1 MAFDVE
7 RVRADFPILQRTIRL
22 RDGSDAPLVYFDH
35 GASTHAPQP
44 VIDAVSDL
52 MAGSYANIHR
62 GNHALSMEASDA
74 FDGASE
80 TIAGFVGADL
90 SSHSVI
96 FGQNTTMALD
106 MAAHAVAE
114 TPGKTLTTVMEHHS
128 NDLVHRKRGDV
139 VHAQV
144 DDQGRVLLDD
154 VQARLDEGGI
164 KLLAVTGASNVT
176 GYMPPIHEL
185 ARRAHD
191 AGARILVDAAQ
202 MYAHA
207 PIDVRPADHPE
218 HIDLLAVAG
227 HKAYAPYGSA
237 CLIAPR
243 DLMDAV
249 PPYMPGGGTVTW
261 VSEDSAMYAT
271 GPDRHM
277 GGTPN
282 IAGAI
287 AFAAATGY
295 LADIGMDAV
304 RDHEKQL
311 IGHALGGFGR
321 LEDDHGLEL
330 FGPRDV
336 AEKGAVFS
344 FMPGDKRHDAVS
356 ATLDRAF
363 GIATRNGCFCAHPL
377 LHKLLHLTDTSRWTE
392 PLARGEDVDLPGAV
406 RAAVGIY
413 NTQEELD
420 HLFAALDGIM
430 AGTTALEEVAPA
442 GAVAISASS

>member
-7 RVRADFPILQRTIRL
+7 TVRADFPILQRKVRL
-22 RDGSDAPLVYFDH
+22 RDGNETPLVYFDH

-62 GNHALSMEASDA
+62 GNHTLSMESSDA
-74 FDGASE
+74 FDGAAE
-80 TIAGFVGADL
+80 TIGAFVGADPE
-90 SSHSVI
+90 SHCVI

-106 MAAHAVAE
+106 MAAHALAGTE
-114 TPGKTLTTVMEHHS
+114 GKTLTTVMEHHS
-128 NDLVHRKRGDV
+128 NDLVHRNRGEV

-144 DDQGRVLLDD
+144 DDQGRVRLED
-154 VQARLDEGGI
+154 VQARLDEGDI
-164 KLLAVTGASNVT
+164 KLVAVTGASNVT

-202 MYAHA
+202 LYAHA
-207 PIDVRPADHPE
+207 PIDIKPADHPE

-237 CLIAPR
+237 CLVAPR
-243 DLMDAV
+243 GLMDAA

-287 AFAAATGY
+287 AFAAATEY
-295 LADIGMDAV
+295 LQGIGMDAV
-304 RDHEKQL
+304 RRHEERL
-311 IGHALGGFGR
+311 IDHALKGFGA
-321 LEDDHGLEL
+321 LESDHGVDL
-330 FGPRDV
+330 FGPRTV
-336 AEKGAVFS
+336 EEKGAVFS
-344 FMPGDKRHDAVS
+344 FMPGDLRHDAVS

-377 LHKLLHLTDTSRWTE
+377 LHKLLHLTDTSQWTE
-392 PLARGEDVDLPGAV
+392 PLARGEEVDLPGAV

-413 NTQEELD
+413 NTEAELD
-420 HLFAALDGIM
+420 RLFEALDGMM
-430 AGTTALEEVAPA
+430 AGKVPLEDVAPA
-442 GAVAISASS
+442 GALQISASS